1 MLDPKAQSKGKR
13 AAVMPLVLD
22 RPLSEGDKVAV
33 VDDVQEDAAMT
44 ASLVSEAGFEPV
56 VITPPLPSLD
66 SLLSDIRKSARAV
79 VCDHRLSD
87 RGRVK
92 YYGAEVVARSNQQHF
107 PAVLITTYADVDYE
121 SIRLWRAGIPCMLKR
136 GREAGPDE
144 IIEALNRTEKEVYGV
159 FSPER
164 KPYRAVVRVE
174 NIKPS
179 ARFGVAEVV
188 VSAWNPAEVIEIP
201 VELIRRDLKEP
212 KVVSGGSRYMADV
225 NIFAPSPDELYFRN
239 FEPAPEIPEGWPEG

>member
-1 MLDPKAQSKGKR
+1 
-13 AAVMPLVLD
+13 MPLVMD

-44 ASLVSEAGFEPV
+44 ASLVSEAGFNPV
-56 VITPPLPSLD
+56 VIASPPSSID
-66 SLLSDIRKSARAV
+66 SLLADIRRSARAV

-87 RGRVK
+87 RGRVR
-92 YYGAEVVARSNQQHF
+92 YYGAEVVARSNEQHF
-107 PAVLITTYADVDYE
+107 PAVLITTYADVDYA

-136 GREAGPDE
+136 GRESGPDE
-144 IIEALNRTEKEVYGV
+144 IIEALNRTEKEVNGL
-159 FSPER
+159 FSVER

-174 NIKPS
+174 SIRPS
-179 ARFGVAEVV
+179 ASYGVAEVV

-212 KVVSGGSRYMADV
+212 KILSAGSRYMADV
-225 NIFAPSPDELYFRN
+225 NIFAPSPDELYFQN
-239 FEPAPEIPEGWPEG
+239 FELAPEIPEGWLEG